1 MYMFL
6 RNART
11 LLFKP
16 SFPLVEKAYIQTI
29 FTDKKDFIPLW
40 IPPTF
45 GAVKKIEKRT
55 WQKE

>member
-1 MYMFL
+1 MFL